1 MATKKPLA
9 LYSGKVK
16 ELQSG
21 DDMGYKKVISR
32 VKMARETVTSST
44 TLQDDDDFVFP
55 VEANKSY
62 IITGNLT
69 GASANSSGGFKW
81 GFSLPSGA
89 SGRINVN
96 ANGNNVGGNDADVTV
111 GGSAAITIQ
120 VNSYF
125 FIRGYLNVG
134 ESSGNIVLR
143 WAQHAGYTTSTWL
156 ERGSIMTLTEI

>member
-21 DDMGYKKVISR
+21 DDVGYKKVISR

-62 IITGNLT
+62 CVFAQIVVSAANTGGFKWLFGLPT
-69 GASANSSGGFKW
+69 GSTGRVNTSNQIAMGGNIDTDAVSGANSSG
-81 GFSLPSGA
+81 
-89 SGRINVN
+89 
-96 ANGNNVGGNDADVTV
+96 TV
-111 GGSAAITIQ
+111 GLSIYPFTG
-120 VNSYF
+120 F
-125 FIRGYLNVG
+125 LNTT
-134 ESSGNIVLR
+134 GNIGNVVFR
-143 WAQHAGYTTSTWL
+143 WAQQGSHTIGTYI